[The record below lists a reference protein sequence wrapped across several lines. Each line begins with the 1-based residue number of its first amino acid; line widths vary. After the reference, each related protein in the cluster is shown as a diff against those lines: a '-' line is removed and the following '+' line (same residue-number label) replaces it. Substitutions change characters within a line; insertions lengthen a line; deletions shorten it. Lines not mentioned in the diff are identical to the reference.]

1 MSEQNQTLTPDPS
14 AATNVPAVE
23 GQQND
28 AANHNNTAALTLEE
42 VNSLTKHNY
51 ANLDEARK
59 GIDNLARA
67 IGAKEVVVEKAP
79 AELETLKSQ
88 LAEMSF
94 YSENP
99 ELKEFKPFLSK
110 FGNPSEA
117 VKDPE
122 VQKAITALKASAEF
136 ESNRSVLNSN
146 SRIAQPKQDDY
157 QKDLEALRDGKLQAA
172 EFMAKH
178 NGIKMES

>member
-1 MSEQNQTLTPDPS
+1 MSEPTQSLNPDPS

-28 AANHNNTAALTLEE
+28 AAKPNNTAALSLDE
-42 VNSLTKHNY
+42 VNTLTGRQY
-51 ANLDEARK
+51 ANLDEAKK
-59 GIDNLARA
+59 GIENLSSFV
-67 IGAKEVVVEKAP
+67 GKKEVVVEKAP
-79 AELETLKSQ
+79 AEVEQLKAQ

-94 YSENP
+94 YQDNP

-122 VQKAITALKASAEF
+122 VQKAITAIKASAETD
-136 ESNRSVLNSN
+136 SNRSVLNSN
-146 SRIAQPKQDDY
+146 SRIVAPKTDDY
-157 QKDLEALRDGKLQAA
+157 QKDLEALRDGRLPAA

-178 NGIKMES
+178 NGIKME